1 MRLVIGI
8 TGASGAIYAKR
19 LLEVLKAKNV
29 EVDLVITPTGEYTL
43 KYELGVTSEELCT
56 LATECWDNSD
66 TAADIASGSQL
77 RDGMVIVPC
86 TMNVVAKMAHGI
98 SDTLLLRSFDV
109 MLKENR
115 RILIVPR
122 ETPLNENHLENLLR
136 LKRMG
141 VIVLPP
147 MATFYHLPESIM
159 DLVDFIVARILDQ
172 FEIPHRLVERWE
184 KRRREERIYYSYSAQ
199 ENKCICLDTD

>member
-19 LLEVLKAKNV
+19 LLEVLKAKKV
-29 EVDLVITPTGEYTL
+29 DVDLVITPAGDYTI

-86 TMNVVAKMAHGI
+86 TMDVVAKMAHGI

-184 KRRREERIYYSYSAQ
+184 KRRREEPSY
-199 ENKCICLDTD
+199 

>member
-19 LLEVLKAKNV
+19 LLEVLKAKKV
-29 EVDLVITPTGEYTL
+29 EVDLVITPAGDYTI

-86 TMNVVAKMAHGI
+86 TMDVVAKMAHGI

-184 KRRREERIYYSYSAQ
+184 KRRREEPSY
-199 ENKCICLDTD
+199 

>member
-19 LLEVLKAKNV
+19 LLEVLKAKDV
-29 EVDLVITPTGEYTL
+29 EVDLVITPAGEYTI

-86 TMNVVAKMAHGI
+86 TMDVVAKMAHGI

-147 MATFYHLPESIM
+147 MATFYHLPESVM

-172 FEIPHRLVERWE
+172 FDIPHRLVERW
-184 KRRREERIYYSYSAQ
+184 KKPKMRGTHLLVLLCTR
-199 ENKCICLDTD
+199 K

>member
-1 MRLVIGI
+1 MFGMRLVIGI

-19 LLEVLKAKNV
+19 LLEVLKAKKV
-29 EVDLVITPTGEYTL
+29 EVDLVITPAGDYTI

-56 LATECWDNSD
+56 LATECWDNLD

-86 TMNVVAKMAHGI
+86 TMDIVAKMAHGI

-172 FEIPHRLVERWE
+172 FEIPHRLVARWE
-184 KRRREERIYYSYSAQ
+184 KRSFDNRTQINADNQ
-199 ENKCICLDTD
+199 DF

>member
-19 LLEVLKAKNV
+19 LLEVLKAKKV
-29 EVDLVITPTGEYTL
+29 EVDLVITPAGEYTI

-86 TMNVVAKMAHGI
+86 TMDVVAKMAHGI

-172 FEIPHRLVERWE
+172 FEIPHRLVARW
-184 KRRREERIYYSYSAQ
+184 KNPKTQAP
-199 ENKCICLDTD
+199 KHK

>member
-19 LLEVLKAKNV
+19 LLEVLKAEKV
-29 EVDLVITPTGEYTL
+29 EVDLVITAAGDYTI

-86 TMNVVAKMAHGI
+86 TMDVVAKMAHGI

-184 KRRREERIYYSYSAQ
+184 KRRREERIYYS
-199 ENKCICLDTD
+199 

>member
-19 LLEVLKAKNV
+19 LLEVLKEQKV
-29 EVDLVITPTGEYTL
+29 EVDLIITTSGRYNI
-43 KYELGVTSEELCT
+43 KYELGVTIETLGT

-77 RDGMVIVPC
+77 RDGMVVIPC
-86 TMNVVAKMAHGI
+86 TMNTVAKMAHGI
-98 SDTLLLRSFDV
+98 ADNLLLRCFDV

-115 RILIVPR
+115 KIIIVPR
-122 ETPLNENHLENLLR
+122 ETPLNENHIENLLR
-136 LKRMG
+136 LKRAG
-141 VIVLPP
+141 VIIIPP
-147 MATFYHLPESIM
+147 MPAFYHQPRTIM

-172 FEIPHRLVERWE
+172 FNIPHSLIKRWE
-184 KRRREERIYYSYSAQ
+184 KRGKYGEETQWQRKI
-199 ENKCICLDTD
+199 

>member
-19 LLEVLKAKNV
+19 LLEVLKAKKV
-29 EVDLVITPTGEYTL
+29 EVDLVITPAGDYTI

-86 TMNVVAKMAHGI
+86 TMDVVAKMAHGI

-141 VIVLPP
+141 VIVLP
-147 MATFYHLPESIM
+147 
-159 DLVDFIVARILDQ
+159 
-172 FEIPHRLVERWE
+172 
-184 KRRREERIYYSYSAQ
+184 
-199 ENKCICLDTD
+199 

>member
-19 LLEVLKAKNV
+19 LLEVLKAKKV
-29 EVDLVITPTGEYTL
+29 EVDLVITPAGDYTI

-56 LATECWDNSD
+56 LATECWDNLD

-86 TMNVVAKMAHGI
+86 TMDIVAKMAHGI

-172 FEIPHRLVERWE
+172 FEIPHRLVARWE
-184 KRRREERIYYSYSAQ
+184 KRRREERIY
-199 ENKCICLDTD
+199 

>member
-19 LLEVLKAKNV
+19 LLEVLKEEEV
-29 EVDLVITPTGEYTL
+29 EVDLIITPSGEYTI
-43 KYELGVTSEELCT
+43 KYELGVNSEELGD

-77 RDGMVIVPC
+77 RDGMVIIPC
-86 TMNVVAKMAHGI
+86 TMDVVAKMAHGI
-98 SDTLLLRSFDV
+98 SDNLLLRSFDV

-115 RILIVPR
+115 KIIIVPR

-141 VIVLPP
+141 VIIIPP
-147 MATFYHLPESIM
+147 MATFYHKPMTIM
-159 DLVDFIVARILDQ
+159 DLVDFIVARILDKVN
-172 FEIPHRLVERWE
+172 IPHRLVERW
-184 KRRREERIYYSYSAQ
+184 KKPREGGF
-199 ENKCICLDTD
+199 D

>member
-19 LLEVLKAKNV
+19 LLEVLKAKKV
-29 EVDLVITPTGEYTL
+29 EVDLVITPAGDYTIN
-43 KYELGVTSEELCT
+43 YELGVTSEELCT

-86 TMNVVAKMAHGI
+86 TMDVVAKMAHGI

-147 MATFYHLPESIM
+147 MATFYLLPESIM

-172 FEIPHRLVERWE
+172 FEIPHRLVARWE
-184 KRRREERIYYSYSAQ
+184 KRRREERIYYS
-199 ENKCICLDTD
+199 

>member
-172 FEIPHRLVERWE
+172 FEIPHRLVERWKKTE
-184 KRRREERIYYSYSAQ
+184 DARNPVTNPTWHKKE
-199 ENKCICLDTD
+199 

>member
-19 LLEVLKAKNV
+19 LLEVLKAKKV
-29 EVDLVITPTGEYTL
+29 EVDLVITPAGDYTI

-56 LATECWDNSD
+56 LATECWDNLD

-86 TMNVVAKMAHGI
+86 TMDIVAKMAHGI

-172 FEIPHRLVERWE
+172 FEIPHRLVERWK
-184 KRRREERIYYSYSAQ
+184 KRSFDNRTQINADNQ
-199 ENKCICLDTD
+199 DF

>member
-1 MRLVIGI
+1 MRLVMGI
-8 TGASGAIYAKR
+8 TGASGAIFAKR
-19 LLEVLKAKNV
+19 LLEMLKEEKV
-29 EVDLVITPTGEYTL
+29 EVDLIITTSGEYTI
-43 KYELGVTSEELCT
+43 KYELGVTSKELAT

-77 RDGMVIVPC
+77 RDGMVIIPC

-98 SDTLLLRSFDV
+98 SDNLLLRSFDV

-147 MATFYHLPESIM
+147 MATFYHLPESIR

-172 FEIPHRLVERWE
+172 FDIPHRLVERW
-184 KRRREERIYYSYSAQ
+184 KKPREGEF
-199 ENKCICLDTD
+199 K

>member
-19 LLEVLKAKNV
+19 LLEVLKAKKV
-29 EVDLVITPTGEYTL
+29 EVDLVITPAGDYTI

-56 LATECWDNSD
+56 LATVCWDNSD

-86 TMNVVAKMAHGI
+86 TMDVVAKMAHGI

-184 KRRREERIYYSYSAQ
+184 KRRREERIYYS
-199 ENKCICLDTD
+199 

>member
-19 LLEVLKAKNV
+19 LLEVLKAKKV
-29 EVDLVITPTGEYTL
+29 EVDLVITPAGDYTI

-86 TMNVVAKMAHGI
+86 TMDVVAKMAHGI

-172 FEIPHRLVERWE
+172 FEIPHKLVERWE
-184 KRRREERIYYSYSAQ
+184 KRRREERIYYS
-199 ENKCICLDTD
+199 

>member
-29 EVDLVITPTGEYTL
+29 EVDLVITPAGEYTI
-43 KYELGVTSEELCT
+43 KHELGVTSEELCT

-77 RDGMVIVPC
+77 RDGMVIIPC
-86 TMNVVAKMAHGI
+86 TMDVVAKMAHGI

-141 VIVLPP
+141 VVVLPP

-172 FEIPHRLVERWE
+172 FEISHTLVARWE
-184 KRRREERIYYSYSAQ
+184 KRRREERI
-199 ENKCICLDTD
+199 

>member
-1 MRLVIGI
+1 MRLVMGI

-19 LLEVLKAKNV
+19 LLELLKAKNV
-29 EVDLVITPTGEYTL
+29 EVDLVITPAGEYTIN
-43 KYELGVTSEELCT
+43 YELGVTSEELGT
-56 LATECWDNSD
+56 LATECWDISD

-77 RDGMVIVPC
+77 RDGMVIIPC
-86 TMNVVAKMAHGI
+86 SMDEVAKMAQGI

-115 RILIVPR
+115 RIVIVPR

-147 MATFYHLPESIM
+147 MATFYHKPRSIM

-172 FEIPHRLVERWE
+172 FDIPHRLVERWKKPRERENQE
-184 KRRREERIYYSYSAQ
+184 KYS
-199 ENKCICLDTD
+199 

>member
-19 LLEVLKAKNV
+19 LLEVLKAKKV
-29 EVDLVITPTGEYTL
+29 EVDLVITPAGDYTI

-56 LATECWDNSD
+56 LATECWDNLD

-86 TMNVVAKMAHGI
+86 TMDIVAKMAHGI

-172 FEIPHRLVERWE
+172 FEIPHRLVARWE
-184 KRRREERIYYSYSAQ
+184 KRSFDNRTQINADNQ
-199 ENKCICLDTD
+199 DF

>member
-19 LLEVLKAKNV
+19 LLEVLKAKDV
-29 EVDLVITPTGEYTL
+29 EVDLVITPAGVYTI

-77 RDGMVIVPC
+77 RDGMVILPC
-86 TMNVVAKMAHGI
+86 TMDVVAKMAHGI

-172 FEIPHRLVERWE
+172 FEIQHRLVARW
-184 KRRREERIYYSYSAQ
+184 KKPREGGFDAQ
-199 ENKCICLDTD
+199 L